1 MDCHIRACHVKSVC
15 DHHLVVARLLVKHI
29 KARRTRFVIAS
40 RGDPQ
45 FVIAVFLQPMQID
58 AYGNLLHLLE
68 VDHLNHRDCIVIV
81 WSAVASG
88 IGYIHIIVDHLHF
101 LRLIANGHLACHGK
115 RRCVD
120 LEYRTLRRAWVDK
133 HRSDVGAD
141 IRLASME
148 THIAAVW
155 DVDLSDA
162 HTAACIHNFHFV
174 RAVDHHIK
182 FRPINAYVVA
192 HVAELLH
199 HCRIFLGIEIARIK
213 PCVIVV
219 IIKAA
224 LV

>member
-1 MDCHIRACHVKSVC
+1 
-15 DHHLVVARLLVKHI
+15 
-29 KARRTRFVIAS
+29 
-40 RGDPQ
+40 
-45 FVIAVFLQPMQID
+45 
-58 AYGNLLHLLE
+58 
-68 VDHLNHRDCIVIV
+68 
-81 WSAVASG
+81 
-88 IGYIHIIVDHLHF
+88 
-101 LRLIANGHLACHGK
+101 
-115 RRCVD
+115 
-120 LEYRTLRRAWVDK
+120 
-133 HRSDVGAD
+133 
-141 IRLASME
+141 ME

-199 HCRIFLGIEIARIK
+199 HCRIFLGIEITRIK

-224 LV
+224 LVRTHIALIDKIESPHRAARRLVADYLILRGHNQLILAAGGESQQQRQCQKSKYVCLTSHILTVNVMR